1 MTPGPPRPHGDR
13 SEALRCWTARAPGR
27 RPLAGR
33 RGAPRTMRDPRC
45 REDRRRRHTPAPA
58 RPGQPAP
65 IRRRNPAREPAPP
78 PPTRGWSS
86 HAGFTLDDQSRGARG
101 CRLQELGHGP
111 ELLRTAHHAGTHD
124 SPIVSANPEFT
135 DQVPGEQFLACLTG
149 QVDESF
155 SDHKTERLQSYW
167 QLQRAVGSGVV
178 ASALHG
184 STTGLCL
191 IRVPT
196 SPESRWC
203 GRPAWSQVL
212 ETRSNESALNTP

>member
-1 MTPGPPRPHGDR
+1 MIGLRPFAAGPQEHPVDGHLLDVGKLREQCGIHVAEKIGDGGIRQHRLGLANPRRYDG
-13 SEALRCWTARAPGR
+13 ET
-27 RPLAGR
+27 PLASLRHR
-33 RGAPRTMRDPRC
+33 R
-45 REDRRRRHTPAPA
+45 
-58 RPGQPAP
+58 QP
-65 IRRRNPAREPAPP
+65 E
-78 PPTRGWSS
+78 RGLPD
-86 HAGFTLDDQSRGARG
+86 AGFTLDDQSRGARG

-135 DQVPGEQFLACLTG
+135 DQVPGEQYLACLTG

>member
-1 MTPGPPRPHGDR
+1 MTSP
-13 SEALRCWTARAPGR
+13 EA
-27 RPLAGR
+27 
-33 RGAPRTMRDPRC
+33 RD
-45 REDRRRRHTPAPA
+45 
-58 RPGQPAP
+58 
-65 IRRRNPAREPAPP
+65 
-78 PPTRGWSS
+78 
-86 HAGFTLDDQSRGARG
+86 

-135 DQVPGEQFLACLTG
+135 DQVPGEQYLACLTG

-155 SDHKTERLQSYW
+155 SDHKPERLQSYW